1 MNQEVLTDA
10 DKGILNKYKKQFFTS
25 ASILDQ
31 TISMDI
37 NLNKQKRKQYLQN
50 IEMEKFLEATI
61 EQMNAL
67 RMGGTNLVSDM
78 DEFVNDYLSICK
90 KYPIK

>member
-1 MNQEVLTDA
+1 
-10 DKGILNKYKKQFFTS
+10 
-25 ASILDQ
+25 
-31 TISMDI
+31 MDI

-50 IEMEKFLEATI
+50 IEIEKFLEATI

-67 RMGGTNLVSDM
+67 RMKGTNLVSDM

>member
-1 MNQEVLTDA
+1 
-10 DKGILNKYKKQFFTS
+10 
-25 ASILDQ
+25 
-31 TISMDI
+31 MDI

-78 DEFVNDYLSICK
+78 DEFVNNYLSICK

>member
-1 MNQEVLTDA
+1 
-10 DKGILNKYKKQFFTS
+10 
-25 ASILDQ
+25 
-31 TISMDI
+31 MDI
-37 NLNKQKRKQYLQN
+37 NVNKQKRKQYLQN

-78 DEFVNDYLSICK
+78 DEFVNDYLSVCK

>member
-1 MNQEVLTDA
+1 
-10 DKGILNKYKKQFFTS
+10 
-25 ASILDQ
+25 
-31 TISMDI
+31 MDI

-67 RMGGTNLVSDM
+67 RMGGTDLVSDM

>member
-1 MNQEVLTDA
+1 
-10 DKGILNKYKKQFFTS
+10 
-25 ASILDQ
+25 
-31 TISMDI
+31 MDI

-50 IEMEKFLEATI
+50 IEIEKFLEATI

>member
-1 MNQEVLTDA
+1 
-10 DKGILNKYKKQFFTS
+10 
-25 ASILDQ
+25 
-31 TISMDI
+31 MDI

-50 IEMEKFLEATI
+50 IEIEKFLEATI

-78 DEFVNDYLSICK
+78 DEFVNDYLSVCK

>member
-1 MNQEVLTDA
+1 
-10 DKGILNKYKKQFFTS
+10 
-25 ASILDQ
+25 
-31 TISMDI
+31 MDI

>member
-1 MNQEVLTDA
+1 
-10 DKGILNKYKKQFFTS
+10 
-25 ASILDQ
+25 
-31 TISMDI
+31 MDI

-78 DEFVNDYLSICK
+78 DEFVNDYLSVCK